1 MDTMADAT
9 AGEALLITAHGF
21 EQLRSELDL
30 LCTNHRP
37 EISERLRAARQD
49 GDLAD
54 NPALWELLEEQ
65 AQLERR
71 IAALKEHLAVARVV
85 APSGNGVAGIG
96 SSVRVRDV
104 ALGVVAEYGLV
115 GAIESDIQNGRV
127 SVSAPIG
134 RALVGREAGET
145 VHVQTC
151 RHRPQRTTP
160 SSEMNPSTPFLPPAT
175 ALSRTD
181 A

>member
-1 MDTMADAT
+1 METMAAAT
-9 AGEALLITAHGF
+9 AGTDALLITADGF

-30 LCTNHRP
+30 LRTNGRR
-37 EISERLRAARQD
+37 EIGERLRDARDD

-54 NPALWELLEEQ
+54 NPALWEVLEEQ
-65 AQLERR
+65 AEMERR
-71 IAALKEHLAVARVV
+71 IAVLEEHVAAARIV
-85 APSGNGVAGIG
+85 APAANGVAGIG

-104 ALGVVAEYGLV
+104 ALGVVAEYDLV

-145 VHVQTC
+145 VHVQTP
-151 RHRPQRTTP
+151 RGTRAFEVLGVRSLTELRQ
-160 SSEMNPSTPFLPPAT
+160 T
-175 ALSRTD
+175 ARR
-181 A
+181 AA